1 MNTIEDLKT
10 WIEEDLGTRGE
21 TENYIQ
27 VVEDGGEGHGDG
39 NYEHRFKFRMYTF
52 ENAYAIV
59 AIERPDKG
67 YLGCVVSRRKPRA
80 GEDWNRGN
88 DLPDGTLN
96 RETWDKILKA
106 IVIYEL
112 EELSPVGLDPPTDEV
127 SIEGPS
133 IDNEAQDIRC

>member
-10 WIEEDLGTRGE
+10 WVKEDLGTRGDV
-21 TENYIQ
+21 ENYVHIT
-27 VVEDGGEGHGDG
+27 EDEGEGHGDG
-39 NYEHRFKFRMYTF
+39 KYEHRFKFKLYSF
-52 ENAYAIV
+52 ENVYAIV
-59 AIERPDKG
+59 AIESPDKG
-67 YLGCVVSRRKPRA
+67 YLGCQSSRRKARA
-80 GEDWNRGN
+80 GESWTRGS
-88 DLPDGTLN
+88 DLPDGPLN